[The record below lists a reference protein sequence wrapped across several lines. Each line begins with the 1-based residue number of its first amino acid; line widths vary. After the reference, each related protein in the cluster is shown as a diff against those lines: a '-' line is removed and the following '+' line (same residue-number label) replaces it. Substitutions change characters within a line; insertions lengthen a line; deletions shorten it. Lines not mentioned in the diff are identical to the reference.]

1 MGPGHHTG
9 MLSALSNG
17 TMNSGGND
25 MEYPMN
31 TAATS
36 YGGIVSGVNAAGLN
50 NRKK

>member
-1 MGPGHHTG
+1 

-17 TMNSGGND
+17 TMNSVND